1 MTTGATA
8 AVWPIVL
15 VVDDEM
21 RNRVLVRAYL
31 SDTYHVLEAE
41 GAARA
46 FAILKEEP
54 VDLVLLDV
62 MMPEMDGL
70 EACRVMKQRTSDPY
84 LPVLLL
90 TALGDQQER
99 NAGLEAGADDFLTKP
114 VDRQELLLRVNAFIR
129 IKRQDDRI
137 HRQLRK
143 VTERD
148 RLIQRQLEE
157 LERMAVARRQ
167 WAAELERANRELEA
181 FSYAVSHDLRAPLR
195 AIDGFSEALL
205 TDQADRLDDQG
216 RSDLARIRKATAHMS
231 SLIDGLLDLSR
242 VTGGQLDRES
252 VNLSQIAEAVLEELG
267 RRDPTRRVTS
277 DLEAGLVASG
287 DRRLVT
293 VALENLL
300 GNAWKFSARRAE
312 AHIELGRVVLDGE
325 VTFFV
330 RDDGAG
336 FDPTYGGKLFKAFQ
350 RLHSRAEFDGT
361 GIGLATVGR
370 IVARH
375 GGRIWAESSV
385 DKGATFFFTLCDRD
399 G

>member
-277 DLEAGLVASG
+277 DLEVGLVASG

-312 AHIELGRVVLDGE
+312 AHIELGRVVRDGE

>member
-277 DLEAGLVASG
+277 DLEVGLVASG

-399 G
+399 E